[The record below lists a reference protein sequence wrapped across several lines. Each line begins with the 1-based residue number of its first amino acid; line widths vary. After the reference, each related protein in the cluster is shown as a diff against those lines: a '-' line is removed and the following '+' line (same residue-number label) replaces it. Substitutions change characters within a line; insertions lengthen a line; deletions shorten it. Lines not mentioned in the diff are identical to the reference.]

1 MSARP
6 THRRVLCVDPNA
18 SYPRL
23 YLRELEPRGYIVDVV
38 ATGSTALAM
47 LGTQAFDLVC
57 LALELPDLAGPEVL
71 HRVHSELGLGE
82 LPIIVTTMQG
92 SSDVLQLIGK
102 HQNAVLLRK
111 PFPGA
116 RLAKLVRR
124 LIEH

>member
-1 MSARP
+1 
-6 THRRVLCVDPNA
+6 
-18 SYPRL
+18 
-23 YLRELEPRGYIVDVV
+23 
-38 ATGSTALAM
+38 M